1 MYLNLSVIPH
11 IIDQIFVANKFMT
24 VLRHYD
30 LDNRK
35 YVKTKGITVYK
46 RYRTNIAD
54 AKYNHIQRA
63 YFLSEYDRN
72 EW

>member
-1 MYLNLSVIPH
+1 MLLICSEISLYLNLSVIPH

-35 YVKTKGITVYK
+35 YAKIITLFIIE
-46 RYRTNIAD
+46 NM
-54 AKYNHIQRA
+54 
-63 YFLSEYDRN
+63 
-72 EW
+72 